1 MEFAICLD
9 LWGLMTMP
17 YEMTYSTYVPI
28 YLIKSQIMNS
38 GSGQLTGLLQV
49 KVAIHASRSET

>member
-28 YLIKSQIMNS
+28 YLVKESNENS

-49 KVAIHASRSET
+49 KVAFHVNRSET